1 MAAAT
6 SPQGL
11 LKVGTITEMN
21 HGVDVH
27 KPFKKMEP
35 GGQTPGRQTP
45 GRSGQAS
52 GQVSGT
58 QTPKQPV
65 PCELPCCCAALAAYL
80 GQGSGL
86 ASKTARAGCEALRWH
101 LQTCVVSRV
110 RHASHGAQ
118 TAAGCACCAGSGARL
133 ATSLF
138 QTPQLP
144 LI

>member
-21 HGVDVH
+21 QGVDVH

-65 PCELPCCCAALAAYL
+65 AGDLP
-80 GQGSGL
+80 
-86 ASKTARAGCEALRWH
+86 
-101 LQTCVVSRV
+101 
-110 RHASHGAQ
+110 
-118 TAAGCACCAGSGARL
+118 
-133 ATSLF
+133 
-138 QTPQLP
+138 
-144 LI
+144 